1 MIICILILVCKG
13 LTLPCDWFIQKAPEP
28 LRWNTTTQLRP
39 SHVLWSFNGPFFFSH
54 DYQHWLWLCNY
65 VHIHSTITPNFRIN
79 RGIFFLFYISQNSLG
94 GRVRFVISGSAPLR
108 DDVMIFLRCALGCQ
122 VDTKNCRVKGKNYLA
137 TTWRRTSSIIVD
149 GSQISLQRHFTRC
162 L

>member
-1 MIICILILVCKG
+1 MGRFSFHMITSTGFGCV
-13 LTLPCDWFIQKAPEP
+13 TMFISIRQSLQISEKSGE
-28 LRWNTTTQLRP
+28 
-39 SHVLWSFNGPFFFSH
+39 F
-54 DYQHWLWLCNY
+54 
-65 VHIHSTITPNFRIN
+65 
-79 RGIFFLFYISQNSLG
+79 FFLFYISQNSLG

-137 TTWRRTSSIIVD
+137 TTWRRTSCIIVD
-149 GSQISLQRHFTRC
+149 GSQISLQRHFTRS

>member
-1 MIICILILVCKG
+1 MGRFSFHMITSAGSGCV
-13 LTLPCDWFIQKAPEP
+13 TMFISIRQS
-28 LRWNTTTQLRP
+28 LQL
-39 SHVLWSFNGPFFFSH
+39 SEKTGE
-54 DYQHWLWLCNY
+54 
-65 VHIHSTITPNFRIN
+65 
-79 RGIFFLFYISQNSLG
+79 FFLFYISQNSLG

-137 TTWRRTSSIIVD
+137 TTWRRTSCIIVD
-149 GSQISLQRHFTRC
+149 GSQISLQRHFTRS